1 MAMTMHASR
10 ALKGTTRPAARSV
23 QASPAFLGKPVL
35 PLAPRPTSSHS
46 RHHARTPALRATS
59 AGRAVG
65 LAVEANLFSRLV
77 RVVKAYVSN
86 FTEQFED
93 PEVMLDRVTD
103 EMQEDLIKMRQAT
116 AKVMASEK
124 QMQAKYNASQAT
136 ADEWLRRAELAVK
149 KGQDELAREALM
161 RRKTYETAA
170 QALKVQLDAQSKA
183 RQQLQA
189 NVGMLEARLNE
200 ARNKRETLK
209 ARAASAKSSKQ
220 IQEMVAGLRINN
232 SSAWAAFDKME
243 EKVMSLE
250 AEADSAGLL
259 ATPDRLEAQFAM
271 LEGGTV
277 EDELAAL
284 KQGRLAAASS
294 SSSSS
299 SSSRGEGQSLGRP
312 LAEVLVREPARQLEG
327 IDAELE
333 QLRKRARGQ

>member
-1 MAMTMHASR
+1 MTMHASR
-10 ALKGTTRPAARSV
+10 GLKGTTRPAARSV

-35 PLAPRPTSSHS
+35 PVARCPTHGA
-46 RHHARTPALRATS
+46 HARSRPAPALRAAS
-59 AGRAVG
+59 AARSAV
-65 LAVEANLFSRLV
+65 LVEANLFSRLA
-77 RVVKAYVSN
+77 RVVKAYVGN

-136 ADEWLRRAELAVK
+136 ADEWLRRAELAVR
-149 KGQDELAREALM
+149 KGQDELAREALL

-170 QALKVQLDAQSKA
+170 QGLKVQLDAQSKA
-183 RQQLQA
+183 REQLQA

-243 EKVMSLE
+243 EKVMALE
-250 AEADSAGLL
+250 AEADSAGVL
-259 ATPDRLEAQFAM
+259 ASPDRLEAQFAM

-284 KQGRLAAASS
+284 KQGRLAVASS
-294 SSSSS
+294 A
-299 SSSRGEGQSLGRP
+299 SSSRGGQQAQSLGRP
-312 LAEVLVREPARQLEG
+312 VSEVLVREPARQLQG

-333 QLRKRARGQ
+333 QLRKRARSQ